1 MGSPSNGMIPMTP
14 RTQHPQVF
22 EVTKGHDYWF
32 EMFDSSSLVI
42 GSEMGMVVLWAFEG
56 PVNHTEYWS
65 DHQLAAA

>member
-1 MGSPSNGMIPMTP
+1 MGWSWP

-42 GSEMGMVVLWAFEG
+42 GSGMGMVVLWAFEA